1 MYIRIVSM
9 RSGYVCCSIYT
20 RPAAAH
26 VAIAPPHLTLLFL
39 YALYFVFCCVHTQQQ
54 RWEKRAGCYIQKG
67 NPISML
73 LFLIPSSL
81 RPRFF
86 RIYYIFWCCVHV
98 KRERRRRCV
107 CVCLKYILSV
117 SLFSVVYIVIV
128 GNMWKTLLVLFF
140 SSQQQRLPHTRLF

>member
-1 MYIRIVSM
+1 MTFELFFCFFLINIKFISREISNVTNWFLGVKESLLRKNKIIICICIRIVSM

-20 RPAAAH
+20 RPAAVH

-86 RIYYIFWCCVHV
+86 RIYYI
-98 KRERRRRCV
+98 
-107 CVCLKYILSV
+107 
-117 SLFSVVYIVIV
+117 
-128 GNMWKTLLVLFF
+128 LVLC
-140 SSQQQRLPHTRLF
+140 TC